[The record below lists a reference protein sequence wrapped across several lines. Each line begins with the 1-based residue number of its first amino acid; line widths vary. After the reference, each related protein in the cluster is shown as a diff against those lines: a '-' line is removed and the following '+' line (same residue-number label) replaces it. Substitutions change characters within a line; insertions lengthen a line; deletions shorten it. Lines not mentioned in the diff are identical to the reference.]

1 MRRRWIERE
10 SDPEA
15 ARLIAA
21 ELKTPAI
28 VARLLTQRGVRT
40 PDEARAFLE
49 PSIDSLLRPD
59 RLLGMPAA
67 LERLRRAIADGEKIL
82 IYGDYDVDGTTSVVL
97 LSKAIELA
105 GGKADYH
112 VPHRVREGYG
122 MREDVI
128 ERAAS
133 EGIRLIISVDT
144 GIREMEVVEKAAS
157 LGIDCIITDHH
168 IPEDAIPRALAVL
181 NPNQPGCRYPDKN
194 LCGVGIAFK
203 LSYALLATLGWPE
216 DRFRRTIESML
227 MIVAIGSIADLVP
240 LAGENRVFASI
251 GLRGLAKARNPGLR
265 ALLDVAGLADKN
277 PPSAGDIG
285 FRIGPRMNAAG
296 RMDTARA
303 VVELF
308 TAADDAT
315 ARPIAE
321 KLDALNA
328 ERQATEQAVV
338 ESILELL
345 ADTPPP
351 DVAPFLVAAGEG
363 WHPGVIGIVASR
375 IVERFHRPT
384 LVLSID
390 PQTGLATGSGRSI
403 AGFHLTEAFTSLDGI
418 FERYGGHAMAAGC
431 TIQADRI
438 EQLRRGLNDYA
449 AETLGPDDFIPLQ
462 PVDAELRFAEIG
474 DRLMTSLEKLAP
486 HGIGNPAPVFFARDV
501 YLAGP
506 PRILKEKHLKLRLV
520 QDGVEITAMGWR
532 MASIAGEIDEGRP
545 LEAAFSVE
553 WDDYWSNWRLNLKD
567 LRTA

>member
-28 VARLLTQRGVRT
+28 VARLLTQRGVKT
-40 PDEARAFLE
+40 PAEARAFLK
-49 PSIDSLLRPD
+49 PSIDALHSPD
-59 RLLGMPAA
+59 GLLGLPEA
-67 LERLRRAIADGEKIL
+67 LGRLRKAIADGEKVL

-97 LSKAIELA
+97 LSKAIQLA
-105 GGKADYH
+105 GGNADYH

-128 ERAAS
+128 ARAAAG
-133 EGIRLIISVDT
+133 GIKLIISVDT
-144 GIREMEVVEKAAS
+144 GIREIEVVEKARE

-168 IPEDAIPRALAVL
+168 LPEDAVPRALAVI
-181 NPNQPGCRYPDKN
+181 NPNQPGCSYSDKN

-203 LSYALLATLGWPE
+203 LSYALLSGLGWRE
-216 DRFRRTIESML
+216 EKFRRAIESML

-251 GLRGLAKARNPGLR
+251 GLRGLPSARNPGLR

-308 TAADDAT
+308 AAADDAT

-328 ERQATEQAVV
+328 ERQATEQQVV
-338 ESILELL
+338 ESILEML

-390 PQTGLATGSGRSI
+390 PETGLATGSGRSI
-403 AGFHLTEAFTSLDGI
+403 KGFHLTDAFTSLDGM

-449 AETLGPDDFIPLQ
+449 AETLGPDDFIPIQ
-462 PVDAELRFAEIG
+462 PVDAELRFADIG
-474 DRLMTSLEKLAP
+474 DRLMNSLEKLAP
-486 HGIGNPAPVFFARDV
+486 HGIGNPVPVFFARDV
-501 YLAGP
+501 YLVGP

-520 QDGVEITAMGWR
+520 QDGVEIAAMGWR
-532 MASIAGEIDEGRP
+532 MASIANEIDNGRP

-567 LRTA
+567 LRAA